1 MIDRSKNL
9 IREEN
14 SKALLNSDIAAL
26 EEHKFKKGVLRDINN
41 FRKELDILRSEV
53 ETLKTENHSLREELK
68 QIKDN

>member
-1 MIDRSKNL
+1 MMDRSKNL
-9 IREEN
+9 VREQT

-41 FRKELDILRSEV
+41 IRKELDILRSEV

-68 QIKDN
+68 QIKNN

>member
-1 MIDRSKNL
+1 MDRSKNL
-9 IREEN
+9 VREQT

-41 FRKELDILRSEV
+41 IRKELDILRSEV

-68 QIKDN
+68 QIKNN